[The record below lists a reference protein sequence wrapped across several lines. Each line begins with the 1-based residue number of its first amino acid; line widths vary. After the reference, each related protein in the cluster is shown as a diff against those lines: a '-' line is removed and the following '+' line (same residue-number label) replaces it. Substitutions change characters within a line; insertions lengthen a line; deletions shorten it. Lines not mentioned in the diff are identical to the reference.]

1 MYWVHFPDAPDGGFD
16 WRPAMSWPAQSLAA
30 AYRYARDR
38 LAAYPWPCLLIR
50 RADAPEG
57 TGLLV
62 D

>member
-1 MYWVHFPDAPDGGFD
+1 MYWVHFPAAPDGGFD
-16 WRPAMSWPAQSLAA
+16 WRPAMSWPAQS
-30 AYRYARDR
+30 